1 MAADKMNLAFAVR
14 MDAARTE
21 ANGIRCPLFPPHLHF
36 SRRRLIFSAIYGI
49 IREINFAGCPGGV
62 RNQYRKEQAA
72 ADIRSNRAAG

>member
-49 IREINFAGCPGGV
+49 IREINFAG
-62 RNQYRKEQAA
+62 
-72 ADIRSNRAAG
+72 